1 MKRNRLPHYTCLIKG
16 KELRLDWLSSVSV
29 NDYPAARP
37 LDWHEHDE
45 IEVIF
50 PIRGNFHYEFRDAK
64 PVDVDGNS
72 FVCIPPR
79 TWHRLRDAIDV
90 PGNRFS
96 LHLKRSVHG
105 MRAGALTPAEYKL
118 IYDRL
123 LELQGT
129 RLSLSPMQKMATTS
143 LWKLICRHKA
153 GRPDFN
159 IPKTRLLVCQLLCE
173 CESPTE
179 RTPVKASREIIEEAK
194 KWLLKNIANS
204 INIDDLMSFVGYSRV
219 RLFAL
224 FKDYTGQTPRE
235 YLRGIRIDKAKELLA
250 ESPQTAAE
258 IAKICGLGDPA
269 HFCRLFKK
277 MTGLTPM
284 RWRQLKGPVYGET
297 GDL

>member
-1 MKRNRLPHYTCLIKG
+1 
-16 KELRLDWLSSVSV
+16 
-29 NDYPAARP
+29 
-37 LDWHEHDE
+37 
-45 IEVIF
+45 
-50 PIRGNFHYEFRDAK
+50 
-64 PVDVDGNS
+64 
-72 FVCIPPR
+72 
-79 TWHRLRDAIDV
+79 
-90 PGNRFS
+90 
-96 LHLKRSVHG
+96 
-105 MRAGALTPAEYKL
+105 
-118 IYDRL
+118 
-123 LELQGT
+123 
-129 RLSLSPMQKMATTS
+129 MQKMATTS

-219 RLFAL
+219 RLLSL
-224 FKDYTGQTPRE
+224 FKDYTGQTPGE
-235 YLRGIRIDKAKELLA
+235 YLRGIRIDKAKELLS
-250 ESPQTAAE
+250 ESSQTAAE

-284 RWRQLKGPVYGET
+284 RWRQLKST
-297 GDL
+297 S